1 MQVVEN
7 TNSPLAGS
15 LLIVDDNE
23 KIRELLSQ
31 RLRQN
36 GYTTTTAGNG
46 REALELVSAESFDLI
61 LLDIEMPEMSGLD
74 VLRSLRQTTTATELP
89 VIVVSANT
97 QSADIVEALSLGAND
112 YATKPV
118 DFPVVLARIKGHLAH
133 KHAEAALRESEERYA
148 LAAKGANDGLW
159 DWNLRTN
166 RHLFFPSLEIHAGS
180 RRGRNRI
187 QSGRLVP
194 TRSS

>member
-1 MQVVEN
+1 MQVVED
-7 TNSPLAGS
+7 TTPLLSGS

-31 RLRQN
+31 RLRRN
-36 GYTTTTAGNG
+36 GYTTATAGNG
-46 REALELVSAESFDLI
+46 KEALERVSAESFDLI

-74 VLRSLRQTTTATELP
+74 VLRALRQTTTATELP

-97 QSADIVEALSLGAND
+97 QSADLVEAPSLGAND

-118 DFPVVLARIKGHLAH
+118 DFPVVLARVNSHLAH

-159 DWNLRTN
+159 DWWSCRTLRPL
-166 RHLFFPSLEIHAGS
+166 R
-180 RRGRNRI
+180 
-187 QSGRLVP
+187 QC
-194 TRSS
+194 